1 LESAGNPATKA
12 ASNAATRAPTE
23 RAPGAARAWLA
34 LGALALAAL
43 ALALAT
49 GTHGLAPSQL
59 WTAIA
64 GGDDGFAAEV
74 ILRLRLPRALA
85 AFAVGALLALSGALM
100 QVLLR
105 NPLADPYV
113 LGVSGGASVA
123 ALVALWAGAGA
134 AALAGAAWTG
144 AGVSV
149 ALLFALA
156 RRELAAR
163 QTMEALGAPSRLL
176 LIGVMLAAGWSA
188 IVTLI
193 LSAAP
198 DRELRGML
206 FWLIGEFSGA
216 EPWLPALVALAL
228 ALIAVQGIARELNVM
243 LGGEALA
250 QALGVRVARI
260 RTFAC
265 IIAAAATAFA
275 VTTAGAIGFVGLVI
289 PHAVRSVLGNDQRV
303 LLPASALAGGALL
316 VVADTLARSVV
327 APQHPVGAITA
338 LLGVPAFMLLLGRR
352 ARR

>member
-1 LESAGNPATKA
+1 LESAGHPAPDATIRA
-12 ASNAATRAPTE
+12 AAGRP
-23 RAPGAARAWLA
+23 RGAARAWLA
-34 LGALALAAL
+34 LGVIALAAL

-49 GTHGLAPSQL
+49 GSRGFAPSQL
-59 WTAIA
+59 WIALA

-74 ILRLRLPRALA
+74 ILKLRLPRALA
-85 AFAVGALLALSGALM
+85 AFAVGGLLALAGALM

-134 AALAGAAWTG
+134 AALAGAAWAG

-149 ALLFALA
+149 ALLFILA

-163 QTMEALGAPSRLL
+163 QTMEAAGAPSRLL

-188 IVTLI
+188 IVALI

-206 FWLIGEFSGA
+206 YWLIGEFTGA
-216 EPWLPALVALAL
+216 ETWLPALVALAL
-228 ALIAVQGIARELNVM
+228 ALAAAQGVARELNVM
-243 LGGEALA
+243 LGGETLA
-250 QALGVRVARI
+250 QALGVRVV
-260 RTFAC
+260 RTRTLVCA
-265 IIAAAATAFA
+265 IASAATAFA
-275 VTTAGAIGFVGLVI
+275 VTTAGAIGFVGLVV
-289 PHAVRSVLGNDQRV
+289 PHAVRGVLGNDQRV

-316 VVADTLARSVV
+316 VVADTLARSVF
-327 APQHPVGAITA
+327 APQQLPVGAITA
-338 LLGVPAFMLLLGRR
+338 LLGVPAFMLLLLRGQ